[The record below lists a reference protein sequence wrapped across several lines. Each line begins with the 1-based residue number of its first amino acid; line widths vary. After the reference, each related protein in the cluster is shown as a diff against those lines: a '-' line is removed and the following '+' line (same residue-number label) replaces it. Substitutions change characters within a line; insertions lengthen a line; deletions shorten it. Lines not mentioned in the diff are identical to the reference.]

1 MKKHILT
8 ILLIRAEALLSI
20 ILAQPG
26 SVSML
31 LDGTSVSRAVPS
43 ADTISTSHIRTSAL
57 PHDTPG
63 SYFSGDMLRRIAPAS
78 AADALEFFPGVRI
91 KDYGGIGGLKT
102 VDVRSLGSGHVGI
115 FLDGQRITNAQNGQI
130 DLGRYSPDELESIS
144 VTNAQRTSLLM
155 SADEYASASV
165 VHLRTRVPVFGEKD
179 WNLTARLKTG
189 SWGTFSPSLRVEKKF
204 RKAALSADAAMLRS
218 DGDYRFRLVNEH
230 EDSTGRRKGGDISS
244 CRFSMGLWASPFGGS
259 LSLGASAYTSDRGL
273 PGPVI
278 RRLSDLYEPSERQ
291 KDSERSLQASFRKS
305 FGSCAILVNSKASS
319 DRLEYESSTVGGKTT
334 LNHFNQRVASLSMS
348 VSWQPSRFI
357 SGGLSLDNRLS
368 DLDCDV
374 KDFNHVLRIDTRAAA
389 ALRLYAGGFT
399 LQPSLLFT
407 RVEDFTEKAAKPL
420 KKFSPAVI
428 ASWENGSG
436 TVAARAFYKDI
447 FRVPTFNDLYY
458 TLTGNAAIRPEYAR
472 QADIGFDLDSPD
484 EWKHHIRLSA
494 DGYLNRVRD
503 KIVAVPV
510 NSQFRWSMMNFGEV
524 RGGGV
529 TLQVSHGCNLSGFDL
544 NSLFTYSFEKATDR
558 SDPGNIGYGGQIPYT
573 PFHSGSA
580 VMTAARGQ
588 WEFSASIL
596 FSGKRYSA
604 SDNNPDTLL
613 KGWNTTDLTI
623 SRTFPAK
630 GRTRLKAAID
640 ISNLFCARYE
650 IVRRYPMPG
659 TGANLRITI
668 EIH

>member
-8 ILLIRAEALLSI
+8 ILLIRAEALVSV

-26 SVSML
+26 SVAMPGNGSAA
-31 LDGTSVSRAVPS
+31 SRSVPS
-43 ADTISTSHIRTSAL
+43 ADTISTSHIRASAL
-57 PHDTPG
+57 SHGTPR
-63 SYFSGDMLRRIAPAS
+63 SSFSGEMLRRIAPAS

-91 KDYGGIGGLKT
+91 KDYGGIGGMKT

-115 FLDGQRITNAQNGQI
+115 FLDGQRITNAQNGQV

-155 SADEYASASV
+155 SAEEYASASV
-165 VHLRTRVPVFGEKD
+165 VHLQTRVPVFDGKD
-179 WNLTARLKTG
+179 WNLKARLKAG
-189 SWGTFSPSLRVEKKF
+189 SWKTFSPSLRVEKKF
-204 RKAALSADAAMLRS
+204 GNVALSADAAMLRS
-218 DGDYRFRLVNEH
+218 DGDYRFRLVNEY

-259 LSLGASAYTSDRGL
+259 LSLRAAAYTSDRGL

-291 KDSERSLQASFRKS
+291 KDSDRSLQGSFRKS
-305 FGSCAILVNSKASS
+305 FGSCALLVNAKAAS
-319 DRLEYESSTVGGKTT
+319 DRLEYESSTVGGNPT
-334 LNHFNQRVASLSMS
+334 LNHFNQRTASLSVS

-374 KDFNHVLRIDTRAAA
+374 KDFNYVWRLDTRAAA
-389 ALRLYAGGFT
+389 ALRLSAGGFA

-407 RVEDFTEKAAKPL
+407 RVEDFTEGAAKPL
-420 KKFSPAVI
+420 TKLSPALI

-436 TVAARAFYKDI
+436 TAAVRAFYKDI

-472 QADIGFDLDSPD
+472 QADIGFDLGSPE
-484 EWKHHIRLSA
+484 EWKYRFRLSA
-494 DGYLNRVRD
+494 DGYLSRVRD

-524 RGGGV
+524 RGGGLSLSLTSECV
-529 TLQVSHGCNLSGFDL
+529 LAGFELDSQV
-544 NSLFTYSFEKATDR
+544 TYSFEKAVDR
-558 SDPGNIGYGGQIPYT
+558 SDPENIGYGGQIPYT

-580 VMTAARGQ
+580 VIAAARGK
-588 WEFSASIL
+588 WELCTSLL
-596 FSGKRYSA
+596 FSGKRFSA
-604 SDNNPDTLL
+604 SDNNSGTLL
-613 KGWNTTDLTI
+613 KGWCTVDLSL
-623 SRTFPAK
+623 SRNIPIH
-630 GRTRLKAAID
+630 GGPVLNAALD

-659 TGANLRITI
+659 TGASLRITL
-668 EIH
+668 EL